1 MKKNVKIIIISII
14 VVIADLISK
23 LVIKNLVAKDTFI
36 KVIGNFFRLTHTE
49 NTGAAW
55 SILEGKIIL
64 LIILSF
70 VFLFFLIYCAF
81 KEKRDSKLNIIS
93 YGFIIG
99 GIIGNMIDR
108 IVYHKVIDFLAF
120 RIFNYD
126 FPIFNLADSFI
137 VVGAIIFVIDM
148 FLEGKED
155 GPMLEEYKKIKE
167 NMSGKDKSIRK

>member
-1 MKKNVKIIIISII
+1 
-14 VVIADLISK
+14 
-23 LVIKNLVAKDTFI
+23 
-36 KVIGNFFRLTHTE
+36 
-49 NTGAAW
+49 
-55 SILEGKIIL
+55 
-64 LIILSF
+64 
-70 VFLFFLIYCAF
+70 
-81 KEKRDSKLNIIS
+81 
-93 YGFIIG
+93 
-99 GIIGNMIDR
+99 MIDR

-148 FLEGKED
+148 FLEGKEE